1 MRLGDCARIIEARRP
16 GFAPRVALLLGSGL
30 GRIAERIEDPTRI
43 AYADLPGFPVPTV
56 AGHSGALVLGRLA
69 GVEVLCLN
77 GRVHAYEGGDGAA
90 RLKVLVRT
98 VKQLGVEALVLTN
111 AAGSLRAEVGPG
123 SLVLIRDHINMLG
136 FNPLQGPN
144 DEAWGP
150 RFFSM
155 RDAYDPDL
163 AARFRR
169 AAAATG
175 IALPEGVY
183 LAYPGPNFETPA
195 EIRAFRTLG
204 ADLVGMSTVPEV
216 LVACHCGLAV
226 AALSAVTNLAEGM
239 SGDTPSHAE
248 TLSQG
253 ARIGLSLETLILAF
267 LESLKHGV

>member
-1 MRLGDCARIIEARRP
+1 MSIEDTVRIIAERRP
-16 GFAPRVALLLGSGL
+16 GFRPRVALVLGSGL
-30 GRIAERIEDPTRI
+30 GAVADRIEQPTRI
-43 AYADLPGFPVPTV
+43 SYADLPGFPVPTV
-56 AGHSGALVLGRLA
+56 AGHAGSMVLGRLG
-69 GVEVLCLN
+69 GVDVVCLN

-90 RLKVLVRT
+90 RLKMLVRT
-98 VKQLGVEALVLTN
+98 VKRLGVEALVLTN

-155 RDAYDPDL
+155 RDAYDPSL
-163 AARFRR
+163 AARLQ
-169 AAAATG
+169 AAAVAADV
-175 IALPEGVY
+175 ALPQGVY

-216 LVACHCGLAV
+216 LVARHCGLAV

-239 SGDTPSHAE
+239 SDGTPSHDE
-248 TLSQG
+248 TLAQG
-253 ARIGLSLETLILAF
+253 ATIARSLEHLILAF
-267 LESLKHGV
+267 LESFTHGV

>member
-1 MRLGDCARIIEARRP
+1 MIDAAASIIAECRP
-16 GFAPRVALLLGSGL
+16 GFRPRIALMLGSGL
-30 GRIAERIEDPTRI
+30 GTVADRIEQPTRI
-43 AYADLPGFPVPTV
+43 AYEDLPGFPVPTV
-56 AGHSGALVLGRLA
+56 AGHPGSLILGRLA
-69 GVEVLCLN
+69 GIDILCLN

-98 VKQLGVEALVLTN
+98 VKKLGVESLILTN

-144 DEAWGP
+144 DEDWGP

-155 RDAYDPDL
+155 RDAYDPAL
-163 AARFRR
+163 AARFRQ
-169 AAAATG
+169 AATSAG

-216 LVACHCGLAV
+216 LVARHCGLAV

-239 SGDTPSHAE
+239 SDIPPSHDE
-248 TLSQG
+248 TLAQG
-253 ARIGLSLETLILAF
+253 AAIARSLETLILAF
-267 LESLKHGV
+267 LESLNHGV

>member
-1 MRLGDCARIIEARRP
+1 MSIEDAVHNIGERRP
-16 GFAPRVALLLGSGL
+16 GFRPRVAFVLGSGL
-30 GRIAERIEDPTRI
+30 GQVAERIEAPTRI
-43 AYADLPGFPVPTV
+43 SYAELPGFPVPTV
-56 AGHSGALVLGRLA
+56 AGHAGSLVLGRLA
-69 GVEVLCLN
+69 GVDVLCLN
-77 GRVHAYEGGDGAA
+77 GRVHAYEGGDGAE

-98 VKQLGVEALVLTN
+98 VKQSGAEVLVLTN
-111 AAGSLRAEVGPG
+111 AAGSLRPEVGPG

-155 RDAYDPDL
+155 RDAYDPAL
-163 AARFRR
+163 AARFHEAAR
-169 AAAATG
+169 AAG
-175 IALPEGVY
+175 IALPDGVY

-216 LVACHCGLAV
+216 LVARHCGLTV

-239 SGDTPSHAE
+239 SEVTPSHAE
-248 TLSQG
+248 TLEQG
-253 ARIGLSLETLILAF
+253 AKIAQSLEKLILAF

>member
-1 MRLGDCARIIEARRP
+1 MSIDDAVRIISERRP
-16 GFAPRVALLLGSGL
+16 GFRPRVALVLGSGL
-30 GRIAERIEDPTRI
+30 GAVAERIEHPTKI
-43 AYADLPGFPVPTV
+43 SYADLTGFPVPTV
-56 AGHSGALVLGRLA
+56 AGHSGFMVLGRLG
-69 GVEVLCLN
+69 GVDVVCLN

-90 RLKVLVRT
+90 RLKTLVRT
-98 VKQLGVEALVLTN
+98 VKQLGADALVLTN
-111 AAGSLRAEVGPG
+111 AAGSMRADVGPG

-144 DEAWGP
+144 DESWGP

-155 RDAYDPDL
+155 RDAYDPAL
-163 AARFRR
+163 AARFRQ
-169 AAAATG
+169 AAVTVG

-216 LVACHCGLAV
+216 LVARHCGLAV

-239 SGDTPSHAE
+239 SDETPSHDE
-248 TLSQG
+248 TLAQG
-253 ARIGLSLETLILAF
+253 AAIAISLENLILAF
-267 LESLKHGV
+267 LESLQHGV

>member
-1 MRLGDCARIIEARRP
+1 MSIEASARIIAERRP
-16 GFAPRVALLLGSGL
+16 GFTPRVALVLGSGL
-30 GRIAERIEDPTRI
+30 GQVAERIEDPTRI
-43 AYADLPGFPVPTV
+43 SYADLPGFPVPTV

-69 GVEVLCLN
+69 GVDILCLN

-98 VKQLGVEALVLTN
+98 VKQLGAQALVLTN

-163 AARFRR
+163 AARFHQ
-169 AAAATG
+169 AAAAAG
-175 IALPEGVY
+175 IALPDGVY

-216 LVACHCGLAV
+216 LVARHCGLAV

-239 SGDTPSHAE
+239 SDDTPSHDE

-253 ARIGLSLETLILAF
+253 AKIAQSLETLILAF

>member
-1 MRLGDCARIIEARRP
+1 MSIDAAHRIIAERRP
-16 GFAPRVALLLGSGL
+16 GFRPRVALVLGSGL
-30 GRIAERIEDPTRI
+30 GRVAERIEDPTRI
-43 AYADLPGFPVPTV
+43 SYEELPGFPVPTV
-56 AGHSGALVLGRLA
+56 AGHAGSLVLGRLS

-98 VKQLGVEALVLTN
+98 VKQLGTQALVLTN
-111 AAGSLRAEVGPG
+111 AAGSLRPEVGPG

-155 RDAYDPDL
+155 RDAYDPAL
-163 AARFRR
+163 ADRFRR
-169 AAAATG
+169 AATTAG

-216 LVACHCGLAV
+216 LVARHCGLAV

-239 SGDTPSHAE
+239 SDTTPSHDE
-248 TLSQG
+248 TLAQG
-253 ARIGLSLETLILAF
+253 AAIARSLETLILAF
-267 LESLKHGV
+267 LESLKHGH

>member
-1 MRLGDCARIIEARRP
+1 MSIDDAVRIISERRLGFR
-16 GFAPRVALLLGSGL
+16 PRVALVLGSGL
-30 GRIAERIEDPTRI
+30 GAVADRIEQPTRI
-43 AYADLPGFPVPTV
+43 SYADLPGFPVPTV
-56 AGHSGALVLGRLA
+56 AGHAGSMVLGRLG
-69 GVEVLCLN
+69 GVDVVCLN

-90 RLKVLVRT
+90 RLKTLVRT

-111 AAGSLRAEVGPG
+111 AAGSMRAEVGPG
-123 SLVLIRDHINMLG
+123 SLVLIRDHINMQG

-155 RDAYDPDL
+155 RDAYDPAL
-163 AARFRR
+163 ATRFQQ
-169 AAAATG
+169 AAVTAG
-175 IALPEGVY
+175 VPLPEGVY

-216 LVACHCGLAV
+216 LVARHCGLKV

-239 SGDTPSHAE
+239 TDDTPSHDE
-248 TLSQG
+248 TLAQG
-253 ARIGLSLETLILAF
+253 ATIAISLEKLILAF
-267 LESLKHGV
+267 LESMPHGV

>member
-1 MRLGDCARIIEARRP
+1 MSIDAAVRIIAERRP
-16 GFAPRVALLLGSGL
+16 GFRPQVALVLGSGL
-30 GRIAERIEDPTRI
+30 GMVADRIEQPTRI
-43 AYADLPGFPVPTV
+43 SYADLPGFPVPTV
-56 AGHSGALVLGRLA
+56 AGHAGSLVLGRL
-69 GVEVLCLN
+69 GGIDVVCLN

-90 RLKVLVRT
+90 RLKLLVRT
-98 VKQLGVEALVLTN
+98 VKQLGVAALVLTN
-111 AAGSLRAEVGPG
+111 AAGSLRPEVGPG

-144 DEAWGP
+144 DESWGP

-155 RDAYDPDL
+155 RDAYDPAL
-163 AARFRR
+163 AARFRQ
-169 AAAATG
+169 AAVTVG

-216 LVACHCGLAV
+216 LVARHCGLAV

-239 SGDTPSHAE
+239 TDTTPSHGE
-248 TLSQG
+248 TLAQG
-253 ARIGLSLETLILAF
+253 AAIAGALEALILAF
-267 LESLKHGV
+267 LESLPHGV

>member
-1 MRLGDCARIIEARRP
+1 MSIDAAVRIITEHRP
-16 GFAPRVALLLGSGL
+16 DFRPRVALVLGSGL
-30 GRIAERIEDPTRI
+30 GRVADRIEDPTRI
-43 AYADLPGFPVPTV
+43 SYADLPGFPVPTV

-69 GVEVLCLN
+69 GVDVLCLN
-77 GRVHAYEGGDGAA
+77 GRVHAYEGGDGAQ

-155 RDAYDPDL
+155 RDAYDPVL
-163 AARFRR
+163 AARFQ
-169 AAAATG
+169 AAAAAVGVT
-175 IALPEGVY
+175 LPDGVY

-216 LVACHCGLAV
+216 LVARHCGLPV

-239 SGDTPSHAE
+239 TDGTLSHGE
-248 TLSQG
+248 TLAQG
-253 ARIGLSLETLILAF
+253 AGIAQSLETLILAF
-267 LESLKHGV
+267 LESLKHGL

>member
-1 MRLGDCARIIEARRP
+1 MNIDAAVRIIAERRP
-16 GFAPRVALLLGSGL
+16 GFTPRVALVLGSGL
-30 GRIAERIEDPTRI
+30 GMVADRIEDPTLI
-43 AYADLPGFPVPTV
+43 SYADLPGFPVPTV
-56 AGHSGALVLGRLA
+56 AGHAGSMVLGRL
-69 GVEVLCLN
+69 GGIDVVCLN
-77 GRVHAYEGGDGAA
+77 GRVHAYEGGDGAE

-98 VKQLGVEALVLTN
+98 VKQLGVGALVLTN

-155 RDAYDPDL
+155 RDAYDPAL
-163 AARFRR
+163 AVRLQR
-169 AAAATG
+169 AAATAS
-175 IALPEGVY
+175 IALAEGVY

-216 LVACHCGLAV
+216 LVARHCGLAV

-239 SGDTPSHAE
+239 SDGTPSHGE
-248 TLSQG
+248 TLAQG
-253 ARIGLSLETLILAF
+253 AAIATSLEKLILAF
-267 LESLKHGV
+267 LESLQHGV

>member
-1 MRLGDCARIIEARRP
+1 MSIEDAVRIIGERRP
-16 GFAPRVALLLGSGL
+16 GFMPRVALLLGSGL
-30 GRIAERIEDPTRI
+30 GQVAERIEDPTRI
-43 AYADLPGFPVPTV
+43 SYADLPGFPVPTV
-56 AGHSGALVLGRLA
+56 AGHAGSLILGRLA
-69 GVEVLCLN
+69 GVDLLCLN

-111 AAGSLRAEVGPG
+111 AAGSLRTEVGPG

-155 RDAYDPDL
+155 RDAYDPAL

-169 AAAATG
+169 AAVATG
-175 IALPEGVY
+175 IALAEGVY

-195 EIRAFRTLG
+195 EIRAFRGLG

-216 LVACHCGLAV
+216 VVARHCGLAL

-239 SGDTPSHAE
+239 GDGMLSHHE

-253 ARIGLSLETLILAF
+253 ARIAQSLETLILGF
-267 LESLKHGV
+267 LESLKHGL

>member
-1 MRLGDCARIIEARRP
+1 MSIDTAVRIIAERRP
-16 GFAPRVALLLGSGL
+16 DFRPRVALVLGSGM
-30 GRIAERIEDPTRI
+30 GRVAERIEDPTRI
-43 AYADLPGFPVPTV
+43 SYEDLPGFPVPTV
-56 AGHSGALVLGRLA
+56 AGHAGSLVLGRLA
-69 GVEVLCLN
+69 GVEILCLN
-77 GRVHAYEGGDGAA
+77 GRVHAYEGGDGAE

-98 VKQLGVEALVLTN
+98 VKRLGAQALVLTN
-111 AAGSLRAEVGPG
+111 AAGSLRTEVGPG

-163 AARFRR
+163 AARFQR
-169 AAAATG
+169 AAAACG
-175 IALPEGVY
+175 LALPEGVY

-195 EIRAFRTLG
+195 EIRAFRALG

-216 LVACHCGLAV
+216 LVARHCGLAV

-239 SGDTPSHAE
+239 SDVAPSHDE
-248 TLSQG
+248 TLAQG
-253 ARIGLSLETLILAF
+253 AAIARSLETLILAF

>member
-1 MRLGDCARIIEARRP
+1 MSIEDVLRIIGERRP
-16 GFAPRVALLLGSGL
+16 GFRPRVAIVLGSGL
-30 GRIAERIEDPTRI
+30 GQVAERIEEATRI
-43 AYADLPGFPVPTV
+43 SYADLPGFPVPTV
-56 AGHSGALVLGRLA
+56 AGHAGSLVLGRLA
-69 GVEVLCLN
+69 GADVLCLN

-98 VKQLGVEALVLTN
+98 VKEMGVEALVLTN
-111 AAGSLRAEVGPG
+111 AAGSLRTEVGPG

-155 RDAYDPDL
+155 RDAYDPEL
-163 AARFRR
+163 AARFHAAAR
-169 AAAATG
+169 AAG
-175 IALPEGVY
+175 VPLPDGVY

-216 LVACHCGLAV
+216 LVARHCGLKV

-239 SGDTPSHAE
+239 SAVTPSHAE
-248 TLSQG
+248 TLEQG
-253 ARIGLSLETLILAF
+253 AKIARSLETLILAF
-267 LESLKHGV
+267 LESL